1 MRATVAV
8 VRNCSRYGSA
18 TTGEGSMII
27 WRGKGILVLLIAILG
42 FMVGTGLAVGIA
54 GVFGMAAEQT
64 ARFGPSFGLLIGAV
78 GNFYFARYL
87 DDPAKHRTLVDP
99 RTNQTFV
106 FKDNSSLMFIPVRF
120 WTYILIVFACLT
132 LVLGLVGK
140 VPQAPTRKAAVE
152 TPARCEPGYAA
163 PSSLTRS
170 LTSFCS
176 AT

>member
-1 MRATVAV
+1 
-8 VRNCSRYGSA
+8 
-18 TTGEGSMII
+18 MII

-42 FMVGTGLAVGIA
+42 FMGGIALAVGAA
-54 GVFGMAAEQT
+54 GVFGIAKEQT
-64 ARFGPSFGLLIGAV
+64 ARFGPPFGLLIAAV

-106 FKDNSSLMFIPVRF
+106 FKDSSSLMFIPVRF
-120 WTYILIVFACLT
+120 WTYIFIVFACLT
-132 LVLGLVGK
+132 LALAVVGK
-140 VPQAPTRKAAVE
+140 VPQAPTRKAEA
-152 TPARCEPGYAA
+152 PARCERGYAA

-170 LTSFCS
+170 LTSFCN